1 MNFSEVVKKNLEKG
15 ILTSPDLLGKVI
27 DKVENV
33 KNLVVLNKEL
43 MELSQS
49 PKEIDWKEF
58 DKAKVLMEKNKDS
71 RMYARFLEI
80 IRQPQTDTEPSKPKN
95 TEIIYS
101 YDEPSRK
108 RTFEDFVGYFN
119 SRFNELSNM
128 LKARAELQRATSI
141 SRILQKKE
149 KSSAAIIGLIYEK
162 NITKNGNIIMTIE
175 DPTGFIKVL
184 VSKNKPE
191 IFQTAKESCL
201 DEVVGVEGTYDNI
214 LFANNF
220 LVPDVPLTKEFKK
233 SPEEEYLIVVGD
245 PQVGGQKFLE
255 KEFTKLILWL
265 NGKVGN
271 DKQKKIASKVKYI
284 IFPGDLV
291 EGVGVYPGQE
301 EDLLISDIE
310 EQYEKFAEYLKQIP
324 EQIEIILCPG
334 NHDAG
339 RLAEPQPLLYKD
351 FAKTLWEMPNT
362 TIVSN
367 PSIVRI
373 GKKENFEGFD
383 VLIYHGA
390 SMFYYAGE
398 VESIRSKGGILK
410 ADLIMKYFLQRR
422 HLAPTHTSTVY
433 IPEPEKDP
441 LVISQVP
448 DFFITGHV
456 HIVVSSNYRN
466 TTLINA
472 SAWTGITEN
481 QIRRGL
487 VPQPARLPLINLK
500 TREVKIM
507 NFLGKEEAEKIRKK
521 EA

>member
-1 MNFSEVVKKNLEKG
+1 MNFSELVKKNLEKG
-15 ILTSPDLLGKVI
+15 ILTSPDLLGKDVEEAK
-27 DKVENV
+27 DSEKV
-33 KNLVVLNKEL
+33 VVL
-43 MELSQS
+43 S
-49 PKEIDWKEF
+49 PEFVKTPVASKEIDWKEF
-58 DKAKVLMEKNKDS
+58 DKAKVLLEKNKDPK
-71 RMYARFLEI
+71 MYKRFLEI
-80 IRQPQTDTEPSKPKN
+80 IETTTPKEPPALQKK

-101 YDEPSRK
+101 YNEPSRK

-119 SRFNELSNM
+119 SRFREISDM

-141 SRILQKKE
+141 SRVLQKKE

-162 NITKNGNIIMTIE
+162 STTKNGNILLTIE
-175 DPTGFIKVL
+175 DPTGFIKAL

-191 IFQTAKESCL
+191 IFQIAKDACL
-201 DEVVGVEGTYDNI
+201 DEVVGIEGTYDNI
-214 LFANNF
+214 LFVNNF
-220 LVPDVPLTKEFKK
+220 LLPDVPLTKEYKK
-233 SPEEEYLIVVGD
+233 SPNEEYMVIVGD
-245 PQVGGQKFLE
+245 PQVGGKKFLE
-255 KEFTKLILWL
+255 KEFTKLLLWL

-271 DKQKKIASKVKYI
+271 DEQKRIASKVKYA

-291 EGVGVYPGQE
+291 EGVGVYPEQE
-301 EDLLISDIE
+301 KDLEIMDIQ
-310 EQYEKFAEYLKQIP
+310 EQYEKFAEYLRQIP
-324 EQIEIILCPG
+324 ESIEIILCPG

-351 FAKTLWEMPNT
+351 FAKSLWEMPNV

-373 GKKENFEGFD
+373 GKSEGFD
-383 VLIYHGA
+383 GFDILLYHGA

-398 VESIRSKGGILK
+398 VDSIRSRGGILR

-422 HLAPTHTSTVY
+422 HLAPTHASTVY

-441 LVISQVP
+441 LVISKVP
-448 DFFITGHV
+448 DFLITGHV
-456 HIVVSSNYRN
+456 HIVLSSNYRN

-487 VPQPARLPLINLK
+487 EPQPARLPIVNLK

-507 NFLGKEEAEKIRKK
+507 NFLGKEEAERIRKK
-521 EA
+521 EV